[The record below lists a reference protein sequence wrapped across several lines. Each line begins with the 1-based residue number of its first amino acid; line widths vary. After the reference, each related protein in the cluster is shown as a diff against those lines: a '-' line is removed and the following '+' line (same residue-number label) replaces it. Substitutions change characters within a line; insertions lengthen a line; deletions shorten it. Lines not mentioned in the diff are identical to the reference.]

1 MASADGLSPDDVQR
15 FEERAETAAVSL
27 VRRIITAVL
36 RALGQAPA
44 PSAVDPVDTA
54 AVANTMWVQ
63 QAPAEIMPVVT
74 DVWAAAAAATA
85 ADFLAAGVPTTI
97 LGPDRGAAYLTE
109 ASNRL
114 VGLGDTI
121 WEAIATQLAAGMDVG
136 ESIPE
141 MAARI
146 QAVAPVAEA
155 RATTIA
161 RTEVIAA
168 SNAGS
173 FAQAQVLADPTMTKR
188 WLATDDARTRETHR
202 KADGQTVPLLAAFEV
217 GGFPLMLPG
226 DPTGPPEEVI
236 NCRCTVT
243 YDFSTTDEGMLV
255 AARDVV
261 DDWAVVIDRG
271 VLTADADEPH
281 TGAMIALVPSVFDAE
296 RLEVGEPAGEL
307 HATLV
312 YLGADADLTPAQRG
326 AILDD
331 AHTWSERQPI
341 LDLDGFAI
349 ATFNPTHPDRD
360 TVVVLELS
368 GDQGADL
375 VRFRETVV
383 NLAEHIIGS
392 TMQPQHQ
399 PWYPHVTLAYTDDP
413 TLAGQLTHL
422 TGPIRFDALRVAFG
436 GDVYDYPLRAPDD
449 DVTWDV
455 TVAAV
460 KNAEFEGKHKRD
472 GEGKFATMATRLANA
487 LAQHDGSGDPFAGFS
502 REQLRREAVKQ
513 GVPLARGESPESISK
528 KLQAKIGGGK
538 SAPDAP
544 APKGDGKPSPDA
556 PNADASPESKQA
568 RIYDLLLGDGDGA
581 IQNPSAR
588 KLVEQMEAH
597 GWEFTS
603 HDSRYD
609 VTQAK
614 APDGRTLTFQFLRDK
629 KPKVRINQ
637 QDITYKKAMEHV
649 VTPTPEAAPDAPNVE
664 RAAQRAG
671 FTDLTGIDRNN
682 DPSMQDLREAQRDG
696 DKAKVAPARRPVKPL
711 PARSAVIRKA
721 VPTPD
726 GDVST
731 PPKAPRAAK
740 APAPGFDGDAAA
752 IDTALKDIR
761 DQAVASRDPNGE
773 KNAATYLD
781 ELKLTAPQLRALARD
796 LDIHVPSSATKAG
809 VRDRIVKNRVGARLA
824 AEAVARPAP
833 PVGER
838 TSAAPTPPDG
848 PSLRHG
854 VLTPGQTQVTTIAD
868 SPLKEE
874 RRQGGTMGVT
884 SLEEHE
890 AGRIIRKDVATRPG
904 SADVRDPDEQADAE
918 QLAPLVAEAM
928 GLRAPSVV
936 RRGRHEIEM
945 EHIDGKAGDADG
957 PYASLSPELA
967 RSPDGQRMGILD
979 VAINN
984 HDRNMGN
991 FIQTPDGRLVPIDH
1005 SMAFYDAPDAVGLPF
1020 PTERLDIT
1028 ESEAAAMRV
1037 RMEALRPE
1045 FERVGRGDWLDGT
1058 LERFDRIK
1066 FAPDPKPKVGKVD
1079 AARVKTLQ
1087 TQLAALTAEVKPL
1100 RAETLELNVKEHN
1113 RGILN
1118 YKDQARHEEL
1128 IRQVNELRAKAAPL
1142 SDELMELLRER
1153 DGTNLGSIDDPDS
1166 AHWEQAKKDSDG
1178 VPLVWSPS
1186 TDQAEVEA
1194 AQKTMDKYRER
1205 DHTTVIN
1212 NEKLRAGDTSA
1223 RTWERRVQRAVDTQQ
1238 FKQDSVVYRG
1248 GAFQPDF
1255 LIQLRPGAVLTDKGF
1270 QSTATEEF
1278 EAASYSRVRTLYNT
1292 GTRPV
1297 IFEIRTRAGTPA
1309 GNAQYGE
1316 IVFGTG
1322 RSMRIISVTEKQ
1334 PTKSYET
1341 QPTLIVVAE
1350 WI

>member
-27 VRRIITAVL
+27 VQRIITAVL

-74 DVWAAAAAATA
+74 DVWAAAAVAAA

-114 VGLGDTI
+114 IGLGDTI
-121 WEAIATQLAAGMDVG
+121 WEAIANQLAVGMDVG

-146 QAVAPVAEA
+146 QAVAPVTEA

-226 DPTGPPEEVI
+226 DPTGPPEEVV

-243 YDFSTTDEGMLV
+243 YDFSTTDEGTLV

-271 VLTADADEPH
+271 VLTADAGEPH

-296 RLEVGEPAGEL
+296 RLEVSEPAGEL

-312 YLGADADLTPAQRG
+312 YLGDDADLTPAQRG

-383 NLAEHIIGS
+383 NLVGHIIGS

-449 DVTWDV
+449 DTTWDV

-487 LAQHDGSGDPFAGFS
+487 LAQHDGAGDPFAGFS

-544 APKGDGKPSPDA
+544 APKGGG
-556 PNADASPESKQA
+556 DAS
-568 RIYDLLLGDGDGA
+568 I
-581 IQNPSAR
+581 
-588 KLVEQMEAH
+588 
-597 GWEFTS
+597 
-603 HDSRYD
+603 
-609 VTQAK
+609 
-614 APDGRTLTFQFLRDK
+614 
-629 KPKVRINQ
+629 
-637 QDITYKKAMEHV
+637 
-649 VTPTPEAAPDAPNVE
+649 
-664 RAAQRAG
+664 
-671 FTDLTGIDRNN
+671 
-682 DPSMQDLREAQRDG
+682 
-696 DKAKVAPARRPVKPL
+696 
-711 PARSAVIRKA
+711 
-721 VPTPD
+721 
-726 GDVST
+726 

-752 IDTALKDIR
+752 IDGALKDIR
-761 DQAVASRDPNGE
+761 DQAIESRDPNGE

-781 ELKLTAPQLRALARD
+781 ELKLTAPQLRALARE
-796 LDIHVPSSATKAG
+796 LDIHVPSSATKAA
-809 VRDRIVKNRVGARLA
+809 VRDRIVKNRVGAHLA
-824 AEAVARPAP
+824 AEAVARRPRDRNVPDA
-833 PVGER
+833 
-838 TSAAPTPPDG
+838 TPTPPDG
-848 PSLRHG
+848 PSVRHG

-874 RRQGGTMGVT
+874 RRQGGTMGVV

-890 AGRIIRKDVATRPG
+890 AGRIIRKNVATRPG

-936 RRGRHEIEM
+936 RRGQHEIEM
-945 EHIDGKAGDADG
+945 EYIDGKAGDEDN
-957 PYASLSPELA
+957 PYASMSPELA
-967 RSPDGQRMGILD
+967 RSVDGQRMGILD

-991 FIQTPDGRLVPIDH
+991 FIQTPDGRIVPIDH
-1005 SMAFYDAPDAVGLPF
+1005 SMAFYDAPDAAGLPF

-1066 FAPDPKPKVGKVD
+1066 FAPDPKPKAGKVD
-1079 AARVKTLQ
+1079 AAKVKKLQ
-1087 TQLAALTAEVKPL
+1087 TQLAALTEEIKPL
-1100 RAETLELNVKEHN
+1100 RAEKLELSVKEHN
-1113 RGILN
+1113 RGILS
-1118 YKDQARHEEL
+1118 YKDQARNDEL
-1128 IRQVNELRAKAAPL
+1128 LDQINKLRAKAAPL

-1166 AHWEQAKKDSDG
+1166 AHWEQAKKDFDG
-1178 VPLVWSPS
+1178 VPLVRSPS
-1186 TDQAEVEA
+1186 ADQAQVEA
-1194 AQKTMDKYRER
+1194 AQKIMDKYRER
-1205 DHTTVIN
+1205 DHVTVVN
-1212 NEKLRAGDTSA
+1212 NEKLRAGDKSVQ
-1223 RTWERRVQRAVDTQQ
+1223 TWERRVQTAVDTQE

-1278 EAASYSRVRTLYNT
+1278 NAASYSRVRTLYNT

-1322 RSMRIISVTEKQ
+1322 RSMRIISVTENQ